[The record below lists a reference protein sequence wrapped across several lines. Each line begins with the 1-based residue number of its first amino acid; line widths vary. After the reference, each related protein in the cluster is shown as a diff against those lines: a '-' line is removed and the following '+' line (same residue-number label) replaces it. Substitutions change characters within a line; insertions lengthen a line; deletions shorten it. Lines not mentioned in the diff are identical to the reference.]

1 MEAIAERVKTDDAE
15 RVPLALEPR
24 CVAVRSDQV
33 PYLWPRVGKWVRWAL
48 DDAVNEN
55 LNIQDVYR
63 RCLSGEFLMVTMQIG
78 DELAGVA
85 VLDYSIDP
93 RGEGYV
99 LVACCGG
106 ERMPLWIGEFI
117 ATVRRIANER
127 GARRVLMVG
136 RRGWQPILEQH
147 GARLKCICMGLE
159 V

>member
-1 MEAIAERVKTDDAE
+1 MEATAERVKTDDAQ
-15 RVPLALEPR
+15 RVPVTQEPS
-24 CVAVRSDQV
+24 CAAVRVEQV
-33 PYLWPRVGKWVRWAL
+33 PHVWPRVSKWIRWAL

-63 RCLSGEFLMVTMQIG
+63 RCLSGEFLMLTIAIG

-93 RGEGYV
+93 RGDGYV

-106 ERMPLWIGEFI
+106 ERMPVWLGEFI
-117 ATVRRIANER
+117 KSVRAIAQER

-136 RRGWQPILEQH
+136 RRGWQHYLEKH

>member
-1 MEAIAERVKTDDAE
+1 MEAIAERVRTDDAE
-15 RVPLALEPR
+15 RVPVALEPS
-24 CVAVRSDQV
+24 CAAVRAEQV
-33 PYLWPRVGKWVRWAL
+33 PHVWPRVGKWIRWA
-48 DDAVNEN
+48 
-55 LNIQDVYR
+55 R
-63 RCLSGEFLMVTMQIG
+63 

-106 ERMPLWIGEFI
+106 ERMPLWLGEFI
-117 ATVRRIANER
+117 RTVRTIAQER

-136 RRGWQPILEQH
+136 RRGWQPFLEQH

>member
-1 MEAIAERVKTDDAE
+1 MEAIAERVRTDDAV
-15 RVPLALEPR
+15 RVPVSQEPR
-24 CVAVRSDQV
+24 CGAVRAELV
-33 PYLWPRVGKWVRWAL
+33 AHVWPRVSKWIRAAL
-48 DDAVNEN
+48 EDAVNEN

-63 RCLSGEFLMVTMQIG
+63 RLLSGEFLMLTIAIG

-93 RGEGYV
+93 RGDGYV

-106 ERMPLWIGEFI
+106 ERMAVWIGEFVK
-117 ATVRRIANER
+117 TVRTIAKER

-136 RRGWQPILEQH
+136 RRGWRPILEQH